1 MCVDSRRAGW
11 KGNTAFLFAAR
22 LCGLMYLPPMTLLNL
37 HRVLFLSMVV
47 GLRVFAQEPSAGAPP
62 AVITVTTPPNV
73 LPTTTG
79 ALDGGVLEDVSGPD
93 FTADLAALT
102 ADPTNV
108 EVYVRLA
115 MHAVVTGQW
124 ALLVSLI
131 LTLLVAGLRKW
142 VPEAWKLGAW
152 LRTKLGGIVSSFS
165 LSLGFGFVTA
175 LLSGQPFSVAVV
187 LKALQIALGASGSWA
202 IYKNIKEAIN
212 EKKAAEAG
220 AAAAATPGAT
230 LDK

>member
-1 MCVDSRRAGW
+1 
-11 KGNTAFLFAAR
+11 
-22 LCGLMYLPPMTLLNL
+22 MTLLNL

-47 GLRVFAQEPSAGAPP
+47 GLRVFAQEPGITTPP
-62 AVITVTTPPNV
+62 PVITVTTPPNV
-73 LPTTTG
+73 VPLTG
-79 ALDGGVLEDVSGPD
+79 GVTDGGVLADVSGPD

-102 ADPTNV
+102 ADPGNV

-124 ALLVSLI
+124 ALLVSII

-142 VPEAWKLGAW
+142 VPETWKLGVW
-152 LRTKLGGIVSSFS
+152 LRSKVGGMASSF
-165 LSLGFGFVTA
+165 LLALGLGFVTV

-202 IYKNIKEAIN
+202 VYKNIREAIN
-212 EKKAAEAG
+212 EKKAAAAG
-220 AAAAATPGAT
+220 ADAAATPGGT